1 MGSIASKLSFTGQV
15 IKSVGAYMIFGWSK
29 DAYIGDSDQR
39 TASSNTAPTF
49 LDKESLGIAL
59 SKVFEGK
66 LDSLSN
72 DALAK
77 ICRQLEYFHDHEKAS
92 ESELIQLAEFLVDQ
106 STWYLPLVPSSEK
119 ESAVTTELEK
129 AKVPK
134 VRFGKTEL
142 QMPLITCGGMR
153 LQNSWL
159 PDNIPVLAPSRDYVL
174 QSPPQEN
181 IKNCIKHC
189 LSLGINHFETAR
201 YSNINTFAL
210 LASFI

>member
-1 MGSIASKLSFTGQV
+1 MGSVASKIGFAAQV
-15 IKSVGAYMIFGWSK
+15 IKSVGAYMIYGWSEN
-29 DAYIGDSDQR
+29 AYIGDSEQG
-39 TASSNTAPTF
+39 TASSNATPTF
-49 LDKESLGIAL
+49 LDKDSLRAAL

-66 LDSLSN
+66 LNHLSN
-72 DALAK
+72 DSLAK

-92 ESELIQLAEFLVDQ
+92 ESELIELAELLIDQ
-106 STWYLPLVPSSEK
+106 STWYLPLLSSSGK
-119 ESAVTTELEK
+119 ESTIPAELEK

-142 QMPLITCGGMR
+142 QMPIITCGGMR
-153 LQNSWL
+153 LQNSWI
-159 PDNIPVLAPSRDYVL
+159 PDNVPVLAPNRDYVL

-201 YSNINTFAL
+201 
-210 LASFI
+210 

>member
-1 MGSIASKLSFTGQV
+1 MGSIASKVSFAAQV
-15 IKSVGAYMIFGWSK
+15 IKSVGGYIIYGWSK
-29 DAYIGDSDQR
+29 DAYIGDSDQG
-39 TASSNTAPTF
+39 TASSNATPTF

-66 LDSLSN
+66 LNDLSD

-77 ICRQLEYFHDHEKAS
+77 ICRQLEYFHDHENAS

-106 STWYLPLVPSSEK
+106 STWYLPLVSSSGK
-119 ESAVTTELEK
+119 ESNGATELEK
-129 AKVPK
+129 AMVPK

-174 QSPPQEN
+174 KSPPQEN

-201 YSNINTFAL
+201 YSNAFAL
-210 LASFI
+210 ATCFI